1 MPLFRNIL
9 RKKAAA
15 IEVPPTTYDITIKH
29 FKNIVSTIDSYIPNV
44 DTIANYVEDN
54 KLYILSALF
63 VLLTFIILVPLS
75 SALDSYHK
83 EVKSEEDTSM
93 SKLLNVSEG
102 DITALTAS
110 SNDDDDS
117 NSDNNGDDIS
127 DDGSVDLT
135 YEDFLKSIPGQIN
148 TKTPQDMYSELDT
161 PTSSPPVSPS
171 KRSKLFSKKNTDG
184 DDRSVKSSASMKSF
198 KKKLSTSFRSKSMKS
213 KVSFI
218 KRFEAN
224 VKANH

>member
-9 RKKAAA
+9 RKKAAE
-15 IEVPPTTYDITIKH
+15 IEVPPTTYDITIAH
-29 FKNIVSTIDSYIPNV
+29 LKNIISTIDSYIPNV

-117 NSDNNGDDIS
+117 NSDNGDDIS
-127 DDGSVDLT
+127 DDDGSVDLT

-148 TKTPQDMYSELDT
+148 TKNPQDMSELDT

-171 KRSKLFSKKNTDG
+171 KRSKLFGNSSSG
-184 DDRSVKSSASMKSF
+184 DDRSVRSSASMKSF

>member
-9 RKKAAA
+9 RKKATA
-15 IEVPPTTYDITIKH
+15 IEVPPTTYDITIAH

-110 SNDDDDS
+110 SNDDDDDS
-117 NSDNNGDDIS
+117 NSDNGDDIS

-148 TKTPQDMYSELDT
+148 TKNPQDMSELDT
-161 PTSSPPVSPS
+161 PTSSPPVSPT
-171 KRSKLFSKKNTDG
+171 KQRSKLFSKKSVDG
-184 DDRSVKSSASMKSF
+184 DDRCVRSSASMKSF

>member
-9 RKKAAA
+9 RKKAPA
-15 IEVPPTTYDITIKH
+15 IEVPPTTYDIAISH
-29 FKNIVSTIDSYIPNV
+29 LKNIITTIDSYIPNV

-83 EVKSEEDTSM
+83 EVKNEEDTSM

-117 NSDNNGDDIS
+117 SDENNGDDIS

-135 YEDFLKSIPGQIN
+135 YEDFLKSIPGQIDP
-148 TKTPQDMYSELDT
+148 TKDDISDLDT

-171 KRSKLFSKKNTDG
+171 KQRSKLFSKKSVDG
-184 DDRSVKSSASMKSF
+184 DDRSVRSSASMKSF

-218 KRFEAN
+218 KRFEAI

>member
-9 RKKAAA
+9 RKKAPL
-15 IEVPPTTYDITIKH
+15 IEVPPTTYDITISH
-29 FKNIVSTIDSYIPNV
+29 LKNIVSTIDSNIPNV
-44 DTIANYVEDN
+44 DTVANYVEDN

-117 NSDNNGDDIS
+117 SDENNGDDIS

-148 TKTPQDMYSELDT
+148 TSKNQDMSELDT

-184 DDRSVKSSASMKSF
+184 DDRSVRSSASMKSL
-198 KKKLSTSFRSKSMKS
+198 KKKLSTSFGSKSMKS

>member
-9 RKKAAA
+9 RKKAAV
-15 IEVPPTTYDITIKH
+15 IEVPPTTYDITISH
-29 FKNIVSTIDSYIPNV
+29 LKNIITTIDSYIPNV
-44 DTIANYVEDN
+44 DTIATYVEDN

-83 EVKSEEDTSM
+83 EVKDEDTSM

-148 TKTPQDMYSELDT
+148 TKNPQDMSELDT

-171 KRSKLFSKKNTDG
+171 KRSKLFSKKYTDG
-184 DDRSVKSSASMKSF
+184 DDRSVRSSASMKSF

>member
-9 RKKAAA
+9 RKKAAE
-15 IEVPPTTYDITIKH
+15 IEVPPTTYDITISH
-29 FKNIVSTIDSYIPNV
+29 LKNIITTIDSYIPNV
-44 DTIANYVEDN
+44 DTIATYVEDN

-83 EVKSEEDTSM
+83 EVKDEDTSM

-117 NSDNNGDDIS
+117 NSDNGDDIS
-127 DDGSVDLT
+127 DDDGSVDLT

-148 TKTPQDMYSELDT
+148 TKNPQDMSELDT

-171 KRSKLFSKKNTDG
+171 KRSKLFGNSSSG
-184 DDRSVKSSASMKSF
+184 DDRSVRSSASMKSF

>member
-9 RKKAAA
+9 RKKATA
-15 IEVPPTTYDITIKH
+15 IEVPPTTYDITIAH
-29 FKNIVSTIDSYIPNV
+29 LKNIVSTIDSYIPNV
-44 DTIANYVEDN
+44 DTIANYVETN

-83 EVKSEEDTSM
+83 EVKEEDTSM

-110 SNDDDDS
+110 SNDDDDDES
-117 NSDNNGDDIS
+117 NGEDDIS

-148 TKTPQDMYSELDT
+148 TKNPQDMSELDT

-171 KRSKLFSKKNTDG
+171 KRSKLFSKKSVDG
-184 DDRSVKSSASMKSF
+184 DDRSVRSSASMKSF

>member
-1 MPLFRNIL
+1 
-9 RKKAAA
+9 
-15 IEVPPTTYDITIKH
+15 
-29 FKNIVSTIDSYIPNV
+29 
-44 DTIANYVEDN
+44 
-54 KLYILSALF
+54 
-63 VLLTFIILVPLS
+63 
-75 SALDSYHK
+75 
-83 EVKSEEDTSM
+83 
-93 SKLLNVSEG
+93 
-102 DITALTAS
+102 
-110 SNDDDDS
+110 
-117 NSDNNGDDIS
+117 
-127 DDGSVDLT
+127 
-135 YEDFLKSIPGQIN
+135 
-148 TKTPQDMYSELDT
+148 MYSELDT